1 MAIIPISRIVAFWA
15 GQQPDRVAIDHEGAQ
30 VTWAE
35 LDARTN
41 RLARAYEALGVKPDD
56 FVTIAEG
63 LLEYETLSG
72 DEIKALIRGDKP
84 ARDLGDDT
92 PQSRGSSVPKTG
104 TPKGGQAEAEGGFEP
119 QPQ

>member
-56 FVTIAEG
+56 FVTIALPNGIEFV
-63 LLEYETLSG
+63 EACIATW
-72 DEIKALIRGDKP
+72 KAG
-84 ARDLGDDT
+84 AT
-92 PQSRGSSVPKTG
+92 PQPSRCAP
-104 TPKGGQAEAEGGFEP
+104 TPSDV
-119 QPQ
+119 